1 MTLEYFSEIATA
13 TASPHPKKEDGTLT
27 GRRPPLN
34 PLEPRE
40 GTLNEKRW
48 SEILR
53 GAAEVFSEKGYE
65 ATTIDDIATR
75 VGLLKGSLYYYMEN
89 KADLLFQ
96 ITIRALAQHLQ
107 ALRDDPGITQGDATS
122 RLSHFIDR
130 FMSELE
136 GGEFASLGAVEI
148 DLRFLGAE
156 RLKAIGDARH
166 QIHTLLKRII
176 ALGMAEGEFDPKTD
190 ASFATNSILFLINST
205 QKWHRP
211 RGANSVRQVADWY
224 KTFILAGLGASQAGS
239 HE

>member
-1 MTLEYFSEIATA
+1 
-13 TASPHPKKEDGTLT
+13 LT
-27 GRRPPLN
+27 GRRPPPN

-53 GAAEVFSEKGYE
+53 AAAEVFSEKGYE
-65 ATTIDDIATR
+65 ATTINDIASR

-96 ITIRALAQHLQ
+96 ITTRALAQHLQ
-107 ALRDDPGITQGDATS
+107 ALRDDPGITHGDAAS

-136 GGEFASLGAVEI
+136 SGEFASLGAVDI
-148 DLRFLGAE
+148 DLRFLGTE
-156 RLKAIGDARH
+156 RLAALGDARH

-176 ALGMAEGEFDPKTD
+176 ALGISEGEFDPKID
-190 ASFATNSILFLINST
+190 ASFATNSILFLINTT

-211 RGANSVRQVADWY
+211 RGANSIQQVADWY
-224 KTFILAGLGASQAGS
+224 KSFILAGLGASPARW